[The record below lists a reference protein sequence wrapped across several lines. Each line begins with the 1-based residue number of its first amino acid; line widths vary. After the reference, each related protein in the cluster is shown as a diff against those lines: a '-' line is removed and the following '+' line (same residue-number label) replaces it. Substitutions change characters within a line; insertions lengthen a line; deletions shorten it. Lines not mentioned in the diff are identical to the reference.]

1 MENLISDL
9 TICFIILSYIQH
21 DNSWAQAKD
30 INPILAKML
39 YILQVVFL
47 YNIYFNSAIK
57 TWLHSDQDSTF
68 HSVCSFMEFIWDRSK
83 ISLKL
88 F

>member
-1 MENLISDL
+1 MGNSIGDS
-9 TICFIILSYIQH
+9 TICFIILLCIQH
-21 DNSWAQAKD
+21 NNSWAQAKD

-57 TWLHSDQDSTF
+57 TWLYSDQDSTF
-68 HSVCSFMEFIWDRSK
+68 HSVCSF
-83 ISLKL
+83 
-88 F
+88 